1 MPKRVDHEE
10 RRAQIADALIRVAG
24 RRGLH
29 AVGMRDVAAEA
40 GVSLR
45 LVQYYFESK
54 ERLLF
59 HGLQHLTDRF
69 TARVGERLAAAGP
82 QAGPRATAEAL
93 LLASLPTD
101 EESRTFHLLYTSYA
115 ILSVT
120 DGALASQPFID
131 NPDAAED
138 ALAGLLEQARA
149 AGLAD
154 AGIDARTEAIS
165 LLAMAAAMG
174 TSILVGQRS
183 PESATAVLQHQL
195 DRIFTPAG
203 TPAAGA
209 GRLPPTAGPSPADEA
224 GPGLRP
230 PGRAAGGHRAGPR

>member
-10 RRAQIADALIRVAG
+10 RRSQIAEALVRVAG

-45 LVQYYFESK
+45 LVQYYFGTK
-54 ERLLF
+54 EKLLLY
-59 HGLQHLTDRF
+59 GLQHLTDRF
-69 TARVGERLAAAGP
+69 TARVGARLRADGAAP
-82 QAGPRATAEAL
+82 GPRATAEAL
-93 LLASLPTD
+93 LLTSLPTD

-120 DGALASQPFID
+120 DEALAAQPFID

-138 ALAGLLEQARA
+138 ALTGLLRQAQES
-149 AGLAD
+149 GLAD
-154 AGIDARTEAIS
+154 PGVDARTEAIG

-174 TSILVGQRS
+174 TSILVGQRQ
-183 PESATAVLQHQL
+183 PESATEVLRHHL
-195 DRIFTPAG
+195 DRIFTSSG
-203 TPAAGA
+203 
-209 GRLPPTAGPSPADEA
+209 D
-224 GPGLRP
+224 RP
-230 PGRAAGGHRAGPR
+230 PST

>member
-10 RRAQIADALIRVAG
+10 RRAQIAEALVRVAG

-45 LVQYYFESK
+45 LVQYYFETK
-54 ERLLF
+54 EKLLLY
-59 HGLQHLTDRF
+59 GLQHLTDRF
-69 TARVGERLAAAGP
+69 TARVGARLAAAGP
-82 QAGPRATAEAL
+82 APGPRATVDAL

-101 EESRTFHLLYTSYA
+101 EESRTFHLLYSSYA
-115 ILSVT
+115 IMSVT
-120 DGALASQPFID
+120 DEALAAQPFID

-138 ALAGLLEQARA
+138 AVTGLIEGARE

-154 AGIDARTEAIS
+154 PAVDARTEAVS
-165 LLAMAAAMG
+165 LLAMTATMG

-183 PESATAVLQHQL
+183 PESSIEVLRHHL
-195 DRIFTPAG
+195 DRIFT
-203 TPAAGA
+203 TPADG
-209 GRLPPTAGPSPADEA
+209 
-224 GPGLRP
+224 
-230 PGRAAGGHRAGPR
+230 

>member
-10 RRAQIADALIRVAG
+10 RRVQIAEALIRVAG

-45 LVQYYFESK
+45 LVQYYFQTK
-54 ERLLF
+54 EKLLF
-59 HGLQHLTDRF
+59 YGLQHLTARF
-69 TARVGERLAAAGP
+69 TARVGARLAAAGP
-82 QAGPRATAEAL
+82 DPGPRATVEAL

-101 EESRTFHLLYTSYA
+101 EESRTFHLLYSSYA

-120 DGALASQPFID
+120 DGALAAQPFVE

-138 ALAGLLEQARA
+138 ALTGLFVQAQES
-149 AGLAD
+149 GLAD
-154 AGIDARTEAIS
+154 PRAEARTEAIS
-165 LLAMAAAMG
+165 LLAMAATLG

-183 PESATAVLQHQL
+183 PESAVAVLRHHL
-195 DRIFTPAG
+195 DRIFTP
-203 TPAAGA
+203 
-209 GRLPPTAGPSPADEA
+209 PS
-224 GPGLRP
+224 
-230 PGRAAGGHRAGPR
+230 